1 MYLLFCSK
9 NTFVFFVL
17 FYRLSADEMFFIN
30 VNKGLDKGCDIF
42 LQMLKKSLLDML

>member
-1 MYLLFCSK
+1 
-9 NTFVFFVL
+9 
-17 FYRLSADEMFFIN
+17 MFFIN